1 MKNKLLMVS
10 MVMFLVL
17 LGLSSCSSGEDASQ
31 AKGKVQFYVERS
43 LAFTRAIDMTALS
56 NTDNYII
63 DIYDA
68 EGKVLMSKALGE
80 IEESTVELEAGTYRL
95 VAHYGESKPASQ
107 DALMMKGEAAFSVE
121 AGKVSEVGVTCT
133 PVSAKVMV
141 DFGEKMETYF
151 SDYYVTYTTKALNE
165 EGTAAIWSKTN
176 TDPWYLLVENDET
189 VKAVIHVTRKS
200 DGKSA
205 TIERQH
211 NLSAGKAW
219 TLTIEAKEEEVPS
232 GDATIT
238 ITIDDTTND
247 KEETIIVP
255 NNWWM

>member
-1 MKNKLLMVS
+1 MKYKLLMVS

-17 LGLSSCSSGEDASQ
+17 LGVSSCSSGDENNPV
-31 AKGKVQFYVERS
+31 KGKVQFYVEHS
-43 LAFTRAIDMTALS
+43 LMFTRAVDMAALS

-68 EGKVLMSKALGE
+68 EGNNLMSKALGE
-80 IEESTVELEAGTYRL
+80 IEESTVELEEGTYKL

-107 DALMMKGEAAFSVE
+107 SVLMMKGERTFSVE

-151 SDYYVTYTTKALNE
+151 SDYYVTYSTKALNE
-165 EGTAAIWSKTN
+165 EGTAAIWSRTN

-189 VKAVIHVTRKS
+189 VKATIHVTRKS
-200 DGKSA
+200 DGKS
-205 TIERQH
+205 TTVERQH

-219 TLTIEAKEEEVPS
+219 TLSIEAKEEEQPS
-232 GDATIT
+232 GDATFT

>member
-1 MKNKLLMVS
+1 MKNKLLIVS
-10 MVMFLVL
+10 MVMFLAL
-17 LGLSSCSSGEDASQ
+17 LGVSSCSSGEDGNL
-31 AKGKVQFYVERS
+31 AKGKVQLYVEHS
-43 LAFTRAIDMTALS
+43 LAFTRAVDMAALS

-68 EGKVLMSKALGE
+68 EGKSLMSKALGE
-80 IEESTVELEAGTYRL
+80 IEENTVELEEGAYKL
-95 VAHYGESKPASQ
+95 IAHYGESKPASQ
-107 DALMMKGEAAFSVE
+107 DALMMKGETAFSVE

-133 PVSAKVMV
+133 PVSAKVMA

-151 SDYYVTYTTKALNE
+151 SDYYVTYTTKSLSKD
-165 EGTAAIWSKTN
+165 GTTAIWSKIN

-205 TIERQH
+205 TVERQH

-219 TLTIEAKEEEVPS
+219 TLSIEAKEEEKPS